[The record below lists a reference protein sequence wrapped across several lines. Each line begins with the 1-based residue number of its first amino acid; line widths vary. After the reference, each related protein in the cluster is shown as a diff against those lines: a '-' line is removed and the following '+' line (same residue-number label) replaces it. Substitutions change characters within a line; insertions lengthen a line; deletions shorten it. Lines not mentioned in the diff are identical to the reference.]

1 MRRKLLAV
9 IKSVEQ
15 LYKFVY
21 QRKLLI
27 RTDHATLK
35 SFLYSRNPESQI
47 AGWIQRLEDY
57 DDDIKHGS
65 GFKHQIADSLCLE
78 DRLNKTADNPPK

>member
-47 AGWIQRLEDY
+47 AGWIQILEDY

-65 GFKHQIADSLCLE
+65 GFKHQIADSLS
-78 DRLNKTADNPPK
+78 RRPS